1 MNDEDSENGVNR
13 SPVNR
18 RASPGS
24 QEVQARIPGGR
35 YQASGQEEEH
45 QDTTTRDR
53 HQRRRKWS
61 KADNIELWKCY
72 LLSDPQERGYRRRMT
87 TLWHERGNHDA
98 TEQRIADQ
106 QRAIIKRNW
115 LSETEREEIRRKI
128 EDPEEA
134 QEDQGEL
141 PSNSTYEPV
150 NNLQPQSQ
158 EEMVDL
164 TDKLMQYAT
173 TSPRRLPSL
182 KGCNP
187 WLLKERTKEV
197 DQLLSTVNT
206 NNITET
212 NALIYAGARLV
223 TELMGKKT
231 EMSPNTTKRNNIQP
245 AKRRV
250 MQQIDEMR
258 KHLAWIEEII
268 NGKLKKENN
277 KDTLER
283 RYNLTER
290 GTAAVKEDIK
300 QRIRA
305 KASTM
310 ERFEARAK
318 SYNQNRLFNTNQ
330 RRLYEQLRQGGP
342 VASTIPEVEPTKR
355 YWENIWSNPVSH
367 RKDTKWVQEVK
378 NDERDRVKQQEIVI
392 TVRKV
397 REQLRKVPNWK
408 APGPDC
414 VQGYWLK
421 NFKSLHGKIAQQLQD
436 CMRNKDVPEWMTTG
450 RTALIQ
456 KDQEKGNIPSNYRP
470 ITCLPVIWK
479 LLTGI
484 ISEELYVYLEET
496 NSLPKEQKG
505 CRRHCR
511 GTKDHL
517 LVDKMIMR
525 NCKRRK
531 TNLSMAWIDY
541 KKAFDM
547 VPHSWI
553 IECLKIYGAAD
564 NLVTLLSNTM
574 KHWKTTLT
582 ASGTTLAEVNIR
594 RGIFQ
599 GDSLSPLLFIVSM
612 IPMTMTLRKTGKG
625 YQLGRQGIVI
635 NHLMFMDDIK
645 IYGKDAKS
653 LEVLVQTIRIITEDM
668 RMEFGIEKCGMV
680 NIVKGKTIQTEGIRL
695 PDDRT
700 IIDIGLTPYKY
711 LGILES
717 DNINHQEMKSNIKKE
732 YLSRIKA
739 ILKSKLNSGNTVK
752 AMNTWAVPVV
762 RYSAGIVDWTKEE
775 LENMDRKTR
784 KLMTI
789 NKALHPRASV
799 ARLYI
804 QRNDGGRGIQSV
816 EECVNLERRALGQY
830 LKHSEDQWLTT
841 AWNEKVIS
849 VDEDP
854 EMYKRRVENQRKEE
868 WKNKPMQ
875 GQYLRQTQEIA
886 QDGSWQWITR
896 GELKKE
902 TEGMLMAAQ
911 DQALRTRYIQNKI
924 DGQASMSPMCR
935 KCEQKMETINH
946 VISECPALAQN
957 EYKRRHDIVAKTLHW
972 KICKEYNIPC
982 PEKWYNHI
990 PEKVVENDRMKILW
1004 DYDVRT
1010 DHVIQARRPDLILIN
1025 KVEQKVS
1032 LIDVAIPWD
1041 TRVKEKSREKI
1052 EKYHDLKMEIG
1063 RLWKAEVQVVPI
1075 ILGAL
1080 GVVPDDLKR
1089 NLEKVGCT
1097 NLEPGLLQKS
1107 VLLATARIIRRVMD
1121 A

>member
-1 MNDEDSENGVNR
+1 MNNEGREDSVNG

-18 RASPGS
+18 RASLGI
-24 QEVQARIPGGR
+24 QECDGEVPEGRNQA
-35 YQASGQEEEH
+35 
-45 QDTTTRDR
+45 TC
-53 HQRRRKWS
+53 QRRRWTKEH
-61 KADNIELWKCY
+61 NIELWKCY
-72 LLSDPQERGYRRRMT
+72 LLSDPQTRGYRRRMT
-87 TLWHERGNHDA
+87 SLWHERGNHDA

-106 QRAIIKRNW
+106 QRAIVRRNW
-115 LSETEREEIRRKI
+115 LSEIEREEIKRKI
-128 EDPEEA
+128 EDPEEVLEDD
-134 QEDQGEL
+134 QEEL
-141 PSNSTYEPV
+141 PSHSTYEPV
-150 NNLQPQSQ
+150 NNIQIQRQDQLTG
-158 EEMVDL
+158 L
-164 TDKLMQYAT
+164 TDKLKQYAST
-173 TSPRRLPSL
+173 PANKLPSL

-187 WLLKERTKEV
+187 RILKEKTREV
-197 DQLLSTVNT
+197 DQLLSTINT

-223 TELMGKKT
+223 TELMGKKVQVNQ
-231 EMSPNTTKRNNIQP
+231 STTKRNKIQP

-258 KHLAWIEEII
+258 KHLAWIEEMI
-268 NGKLKKENN
+268 NGKLKNRKSKE
-277 KDTLER
+277 TLER
-283 RYNLTER
+283 KYNLTER

-305 KASTM
+305 KVTTM
-310 ERFEARAK
+310 ERFESRAK
-318 SYNQNRLFNTNQ
+318 AYSQNKLFNTNQ
-330 RRLYEQLRQGGP
+330 KRLYEQLRKGDQEQS
-342 VASTIPEVEPTKR
+342 AIPETESTKR

-367 RKDTKWVQEVK
+367 RKDAKWVQEVK
-378 NDERDRVKQQEIVI
+378 TDERNRVKQQEIII

-397 REQLRKVPNWK
+397 RDQLRKVPNWK

-421 NFKSLHGKIAQQLQD
+421 NFKSLHGKIAEQLQE
-436 CMRNKDVPEWMTTG
+436 CMIHKDAPEWMTTG

-496 NSLPKEQKG
+496 NTLPKEQKG
-505 CRRHCR
+505 CRRKCR

-553 IECLKIYGAAD
+553 IECLQIYGAAE
-564 NLVTLLSNTM
+564 NLITLLSNTM

-582 ASGTTLAEVNIR
+582 ASGTPLAEVNIR

-599 GDSLSPLLFIVSM
+599 GDSLSPLLFIVAM
-612 IPMTMTLRKTGKG
+612 IPMTMALRKTGKG

-645 IYGKDAKS
+645 IYGKDAKN

-668 RMEFGIEKCGMV
+668 RMEFGIDKCGMV
-680 NIVKGKTIQTEGIRL
+680 NLVKGKTIQTEGITL

-700 IIDIGLTPYKY
+700 IKDIGLTPYKY

-717 DNINHQEMKSNIKKE
+717 DNINHQEMKTTIRKE
-732 YLSRIKA
+732 YISRVKA
-739 ILKSKLNSGNTVK
+739 ILKSKLNSGNMVK
-752 AMNTWAVPVV
+752 AINTWAVPVI
-762 RYSAGIVDWTKEE
+762 RYSAGIVDWTKED
-775 LENMDRKTR
+775 LENIDRKTR

-789 NKALHPRASV
+789 NKALHPRACV

-804 QRNDGGRGIQSV
+804 TRSEGGRGMQSV
-816 EECVNLERRALGQY
+816 EECVNIERRELGQY
-830 LKHSEDQWLTT
+830 LKHSQEEWLTM

-849 VDEDP
+849 VDEEP
-854 EMYKRRVENQRKEE
+854 EMYKERIENQRKEE
-868 WKNKPMQ
+868 WENKPMQ
-875 GQYLRQTQEIA
+875 GQYQRQTKEIA
-886 QDGSWQWITR
+886 QDGSWQWLTR

-911 DQALRTRYIQNKI
+911 DQALRTRYIQNRI
-924 DGQASMSPMCR
+924 DGQTSISPVCR

-946 VISECPALAQN
+946 IISECPALAQN
-957 EYKRRHDIVAKTLHW
+957 EYKRRHDTVAKALHW
-972 KICKEYNIPC
+972 KICKEFNIPC
-982 PEKWYNHI
+982 SENWYNHT
-990 PEKVVENDRMKILW
+990 PEKVVENNKAKILW

-1025 KVEQKVS
+1025 KEDQKVS

-1041 TRVKEKSREKI
+1041 TRVKEKSREKM
-1052 EKYHDLKMEIG
+1052 EKYHDLKMEIR
-1063 RLWKAEVQVVPI
+1063 RLWNAEVEIVPI

-1080 GVVPDDLKR
+1080 GAIPDDLKR
-1089 NLEKVGCT
+1089 NLGKVGCT

-1121 A
+1121 S